1 MANFGDKLREF
12 RKSAGKTQGEMGRDI
27 GVPQSTV
34 SKWEKSL
41 QTPSAEHAARL
52 QDLIGMPIAELLGLE
67 IQVEP
72 QVARK
77 QGLGEMKQSA
87 FNAPLKGSTAIQGE
101 TGAKPSRHPAF
112 GVWKGKVTLLPDHDY
127 TQPADPDWGKVYED

>member
-12 RKSAGKTQGEMGRDI
+12 RKSAGRTQGELGRDI

-41 QTPSAEHAARL
+41 QAPSAEHAARL
-52 QDLIGMPIAELLGLE
+52 QDLIGMPIAELLGLDDH
-67 IQVEP
+67 VEP
-72 QVARK
+72 QAPRK
-77 QGLGEMKQSA
+77 QGFGEMKQSA
-87 FNAPLKGSTAIQGE
+87 FNAPSKASTVMQSE
-101 TGAKPSRHPAF
+101 TGAKPTRHPAF
-112 GVWKGKVTLLPDHDY
+112 GVWKGKVTLLPDYDY